1 MVRLVY
7 FADPMCSWCYGFG
20 PQLSALLER
29 VGPFDLRLVMGGLR
43 AYNTSVMDAALK
55 RTLREH
61 WQHVHEASGLPF
73 ADGQLAREDFVYDTE
88 PACRAVVTARTQ
100 EPERALDYFHAVQAA
115 FYGEGRDVTQGDV
128 LADVAAALGLQRAEF
143 AAAWASESM
152 KLETRGDFLLAQ
164 RLGVSGFP
172 TLAMHHGERLH
183 LVANGFTRTHI
194 LSQRVAQIA
203 ASPAAGQMPD
213 DRP

>member
-1 MVRLVY
+1 
-7 FADPMCSWCYGFG
+7 
-20 PQLSALLER
+20 
-29 VGPFDLRLVMGGLR
+29 
-43 AYNTSVMDAALK
+43 
-55 RTLREH
+55 
-61 WQHVHEASGLPF
+61 
-73 ADGQLAREDFVYDTE
+73 
-88 PACRAVVTARTQ
+88 
-100 EPERALDYFHAVQAA
+100 
-115 FYGEGRDVTQGDV
+115 
-128 LADVAAALGLQRAEF
+128 
-143 AAAWASESM
+143 M